1 MAGRDTY
8 KSGVKISQAIR
19 GELKKEEADSV
30 ISKFK
35 ETEGEERFEQLK
47 MFEALWQIKS
57 RLSAKANSLCWSG
70 PVEMDD
76 LLQETFAVCTK
87 RHESFEQG
95 TNLFGWASTC
105 MRNLHIDMIR
115 KLNKKPGSHTSGKRE
130 ELRKE
135 ALGEVEREG
144 LKNRQEKEEFILRY
158 IKQREKVFV
167 EEEEVEVPEEKLT
180 IRKAIEHCLGQIKS
194 EEKRE
199 YLWMQL
205 YEGRTTKEISEIS
218 GTKLNTLLT
227 WLADGKKSLA
237 TCLEAQGVTA

>member
-19 GELKKEEADSV
+19 GELEKEEAARV

-35 ETEGEERFEQLK
+35 ETDGEERFEQLK

-87 RHESFEQG
+87 RYKGFERG

-115 KLNKKPGSHTSGKRE
+115 KLNKKPGSHTSGQRE
-130 ELRKE
+130 KLRSE
-135 ALGEVEREG
+135 ARAEAERQG
-144 LKNRQEKEEFILRY
+144 LKNRQEIEEFILRY
-158 IKQREKVFV
+158 IKQREKVV
-167 EEEEVEVPEEKLT
+167 VQEKEVEIPEEKLA

-194 EEKRE
+194 EKKRE
-199 YLWMQL
+199 FLWMQL
-205 YEGRTTKEISEIS
+205 YEGRTTSEISEIS